1 MQNPIALQHIQSAI
15 DVMGVKDL
23 SKVIGDYSPG
33 SIRLNEFKG
42 YFGRKVAVD
51 ASMCLYQFLIAV
63 RQDGSQ
69 LQTESG
75 ETTSHLLGMF
85 YRTIRM
91 IDNGIKPVYVF
102 DGKPPKMK
110 TNELEKRTERRSEAE
125 NQRNEAI
132 ELGDEAS
139 VSKFERRLV
148 KVTKE
153 QNEEAKRLV
162 TLMGI
167 PILNAP
173 CEAEAQCAALAKA
186 GKVFATVSEDMDAL
200 TFGSPIL
207 CSGFERFRNEYGTIC
222 RSLHSSGLRLCI
234 NYSRHWSEKAFEL
247 ITKYRC
253 IENILET
260 IDQTKYPIPKNWQY
274 KEARRLFLEPDVIN
288 CENLEL
294 VWREPDVE
302 GIVEFL
308 CGEKSFNENR
318 VRSSLI
324 KMQKGRQTAQQ
335 ARIDSFFSI
344 SKIVTSET
352 TKRKNEERKNDLKKR
367 GRVWDKEIVALSQSD
382 FERTVSE
389 TDEIWFI
396 NFYSTFCSRCHQ
408 LMPTRYFFHGQRQLK
423 LIAAFVMEYVTD
435 VVLELTD
442 SDIDLFE
449 IKRMRNM
456 FMDEYGIVNVAKVN
470 CDKSLKL
477 CALFDH
483 KSGVLYFGLMI
494 EETQWSMAQIRD
506 HSFLVRFGSDEM
518 DNNIKLKNYQGE

>member
-1 MQNPIALQHIQSAI
+1 
-15 DVMGVKDL
+15 MGVKDL
-23 SKVIGDYSPG
+23 SKVIGDHSPD
-33 SIRLNEFKG
+33 SIRLKEFKG

-110 TNELEKRTERRSEAE
+110 TNELEKRTERRIEAE
-125 NQRNEAI
+125 KQRDDAI

-139 VSKFERRLV
+139 VNKFERRLV

-167 PILNAP
+167 PVLNAP

-207 CSGFERFRNEYGTIC
+207 LRQMIASEAKKLPVKEMNLSQILKDFEMNVEQFVD
-222 RSLHSSGLRLCI
+222 LCI
-234 NYSRHWSEKAFEL
+234 LLGCDYISTIRGIGPKKAFEL
-247 ITKYRC
+247 IKKHKC
-253 IENILET
+253 IENVLET
-260 IDQTKYPIPKNWQY
+260 IDQTKYPVPENWQY
-274 KEARRLFLEPDVIN
+274 REARRLFLEPDVMD

-302 GIVEFL
+302 GIVQFL
-308 CGEKSFNENR
+308 CGEKSFNEDR
-318 VRSSLI
+318 VRGSLTR
-324 KMQKGRQTAQQ
+324 MQKGRQAAQQ

-344 SKIVTSET
+344 SKVVTSET
-352 TKRKNEERKNDLKKR
+352 TKRKNEEEKNNLKKR
-367 GRVWDKEIVALSQSD
+367 GPSLGK
-382 FERTVSE
+382 
-389 TDEIWFI
+389 
-396 NFYSTFCSRCHQ
+396 
-408 LMPTRYFFHGQRQLK
+408 K
-423 LIAAFVMEYVTD
+423 
-435 VVLELTD
+435 
-442 SDIDLFE
+442 
-449 IKRMRNM
+449 
-456 FMDEYGIVNVAKVN
+456 AK
-470 CDKSLKL
+470 K
-477 CALFDH
+477 
-483 KSGVLYFGLMI
+483 
-494 EETQWSMAQIRD
+494 
-506 HSFLVRFGSDEM
+506 
-518 DNNIKLKNYQGE
+518 

>member
-15 DVMGVKDL
+15 DGSLSSHIELMGVKDL

-207 CSGFERFRNEYGTIC
+207 LRQMIASEAKKLPVKEMNLSQVLKDFEMNMEQFVD
-222 RSLHSSGLRLCI
+222 LCI
-234 NYSRHWSEKAFEL
+234 LLGCDYVSTIRGIGPKKAFEL

-367 GRVWDKEIVALSQSD
+367 GRVWQKGHYDDRCTTKCLANCLMNGNNAQKEFV
-382 FERTVSE
+382 
-389 TDEIWFI
+389 EIH
-396 NFYSTFCSRCHQ
+396 R
-408 LMPTRYFFHGQRQLK
+408 
-423 LIAAFVMEYVTD
+423 A
-435 VVLELTD
+435 
-442 SDIDLFE
+442 
-449 IKRMRNM
+449 
-456 FMDEYGIVNVAKVN
+456 
-470 CDKSLKL
+470 
-477 CALFDH
+477 
-483 KSGVLYFGLMI
+483 
-494 EETQWSMAQIRD
+494 
-506 HSFLVRFGSDEM
+506 
-518 DNNIKLKNYQGE
+518 